1 MSSRTAQGATV
12 ASLSLRGRL
21 AAWFSHHQSMARS
34 SIAAL
39 FESLVSSL
47 MTWLVIGIALALPAI
62 FYLILVNVSAVS
74 GDWDGNPRISL
85 YLSHDLSVA
94 DGRALAQ
101 SLSKE
106 EGYTS
111 VVFVSPDEAL
121 ADFSARSGF
130 GDILDSLPENPL
142 PSMVELQP
150 LERDLGALRLQ
161 VAAFEDDERIDTIV
175 FDLEWIERLFALI
188 ALGERLVM
196 ALSLVLASGV
206 VLVIGNTIRLA
217 IENRRSEIEIIK
229 LVGGTD
235 AFVRRPFLYLGFWF
249 GLGGG
254 IVALLL
260 VWISLFFLAYPVEL
274 IAQSYRDAFS
284 LAGLT
289 LGEAVSLLLLSSA
302 LGTSGAVLAVSR
314 HLRQIEPA

>member
-21 AAWFSHHQSMARS
+21 AAWFSHHQSTARS

>member
-39 FESLVSSL
+39 FESPVSSL